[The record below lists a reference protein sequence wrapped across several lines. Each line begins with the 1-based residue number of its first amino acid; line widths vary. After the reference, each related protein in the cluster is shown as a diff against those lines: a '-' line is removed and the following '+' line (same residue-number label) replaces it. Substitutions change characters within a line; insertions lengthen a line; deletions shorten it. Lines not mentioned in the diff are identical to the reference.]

1 MTSMTMLEDIVAQI
15 GVRMDEVAVAQ
26 KELTESQM
34 EMAKEALASKR
45 EMEQAIERMAEGHER
60 LEGTLDKWIGYFGNK
75 IGYLVEAILIPGIKT
90 KINAYGHSFNSL
102 CPRRQFFRK
111 DGRTFAEVDLFLED
125 GKEVMAVEVKT
136 QLSVRDIDYH
146 VNRLKLLRKH
156 DSESVRGK
164 TLRAAVAG
172 LGIDAD
178 AREVASGLGMY
189 VIEMVEDDRSV
200 NVIRPAGGLGEW

>member
-1 MTSMTMLEDIVAQI
+1 MAMLEDIVAQI
-15 GVRMDEVAVAQ
+15 GVEMKGLAVAQ
-26 KELTESQM
+26 KE
-34 EMAKEALASKR
+34 AAASKK
-45 EMEQAIERMAEGHER
+45 EMEQAIERMAEGHERIAESHAR

-146 VNRLKLLRKH
+146 INRLKLLRKH

-172 LGIDAD
+172 LSIDAD
-178 AREVASGLGMY
+178 AREMASMLGMY
-189 VIEMVEDDRSV
+189 IIEMVEDDRSV

>member
-1 MTSMTMLEDIVAQI
+1 MAMLEDIVAQK
-15 GVRMDEVAVAQ
+15 ELAESQ
-26 KELTESQM
+26 KEM
-34 EMAKEALASKR
+34 AKDAAKEALASKR
-45 EMEQAIERMAEGHER
+45 EMEQAIKGMAESHAR

-90 KINAYGHSFNSL
+90 KINDYGHTFDSL
-102 CPRRQFFRK
+102 CARKQFFRK
-111 DGRTFAEVDLFLED
+111 GGKAFAEVDLFLED

-136 QLSVRDIDYH
+136 QLSASDIDYH
-146 VNRLKLLRKH
+146 INRLKLLRKH

-172 LGIDAD
+172 LGINAD
-178 AREVASGLGMY
+178 AREKALGLGMY